1 MMTKK
6 QGVEVGVGITLGQH
20 CTTQISR
27 GPKYAVYGI
36 LHFLIVTLR
45 KVKRN

>member
-6 QGVEVGVGITLGQH
+6 KQVGVGITLGQP
-20 CTTQISR
+20 CTTQISH
-27 GPKYAVYGI
+27 GPKYTMYGI
-36 LHFLIVTLR
+36 LHFQIVTLR